1 MLKVKPSLPTKI
13 YIWLRVFFIRIPKE
27 ISYKRCT
34 IWNILNRKMEQ
45 IIVLALMIGGTVWGI
60 YDTFFRE

>member
-1 MLKVKPSLPTKI
+1 
-13 YIWLRVFFIRIPKE
+13 
-27 ISYKRCT
+27 
-34 IWNILNRKMEQ
+34 MEQ